1 MVELVVLSDVDL
13 DVGIDGNFSNFLTAH
28 RSSDLPIFIN
38 SVFVEQDDF
47 RIIFLPY
54 KEVA

>member
-28 RSSDLPIFIN
+28 RSCDLPIFIN